1 MQARRLALGCCLHA
15 RLGAQALWITD
26 TDVIRLIGQKVVG
39 QILVSRTD
47 ATQQLIAAQRARML
61 RGEAILRGTVVRFEG
76 HGDGVYVGDA
86 HTQKANQKKKTH
98 HGRRL
103 IITAEEY
110 PFSFGEGADANV
122 KLMYPALME
131 PSQWSVQPA
140 ARAGE
145 LEPGSTAEDGVPPA
159 DQTPTKKD
167 GPAPQPEPEPG
178 PKPQQK

>member
-15 RLGAQALWITD
+15 RLGAHAFYISD

-61 RGEAILRGTVVRFEG
+61 RGGAILLGTVVRFEG

-86 HTQKANQKKKTH
+86 HA
-98 HGRRL
+98 RL
-103 IITAEEY
+103 NHQEGY
-110 PFSFGEGADANV
+110 PFSFGEGAGASV
-122 KLMYPALME
+122 ELMLPTLME

-140 ARAGE
+140 ARASE
-145 LEPGSTAEDGVPPA
+145 LEPGGTAEEAGFRL
-159 DQTPTKKD
+159 PT
-167 GPAPQPEPEPG
+167 
-178 PKPQQK
+178 